1 MSSNNINNL
10 PLPYGW
16 VEQRSPDGHRFYVD
30 TKANPPRSIWTHPYE
45 DEQYLHEHPD
55 VREKMRTSISNQEL
69 RSSRSDH
76 KQSNYDDRDTR
87 RHSYNGQS
95 SSSSRSPGHN
105 RGFFGK
111 LKDKAIGT
119 TEERQAEKAR
129 AAQIQEQRRQQRL
142 AQQQAYYN
150 QAQYAP
156 PPQQYG
162 NRYGG
167 YGGTYGSGGLGGLGG
182 MSGRRTGG
190 MGMGG
195 MALPL
200 IGGMAGG
207 LLLGEALGDFGGG
220 GFDNGGFGGGGFD
233 GGGFGGGGFD
243 GGGFDNGGGGGF

>member
-119 TEERQAEKAR
+119 KEERQAEKAR
-129 AAQIQEQRRQQRL
+129 AAQVRRIFPLTQYRL
-142 AQQQAYYN
+142 IHNHAHHLFHYRFKSRDVNSALRSSRLTTIRLN
-150 QAQYAP
+150 
-156 PPQQYG
+156 
-162 NRYGG
+162 
-167 YGGTYGSGGLGGLGG
+167 
-182 MSGRRTGG
+182 M
-190 MGMGG
+190 
-195 MALPL
+195 LPL
-200 IGGMAGG
+200 PNNMAIVTADMAVHM
-207 LLLGEALGDFGGG
+207 EAVASVD
-220 GFDNGGFGGGGFD
+220 
-233 GGGFGGGGFD
+233 
-243 GGGFDNGGGGGF
+243 

>member
-1 MSSNNINNL
+1 MSSNNINDL

-55 VREKMRTSISNQEL
+55 VREKMRTSTSNQEL
-69 RSSRSDH
+69 RSSRSDI
-76 KQSNYDDRDTR
+76 KQSNYDDRDAR

-95 SSSSRSPGHN
+95 SSSKIPGHN

-119 TEERQAEKAR
+119 KEERQAEKAR
-129 AAQIQEQRRQQRL
+129 AAQLQEQRRQQRL

-156 PPQQYG
+156 PPQQYS

-167 YGGTYGSGGLGGLGG
+167 YGDTYGSGGLGGLGG